1 MVPYFQEIKNNK
13 EKENKNKNKKNDKTK
28 RNIPEK

>member
-1 MVPYFQEIKNNK
+1 MVPYFQEIKKYK